1 MDEETAKGN
10 SQGLLG
16 QEVRK
21 QELNPGTKTPN
32 SVPLHDLLLLHPLG
46 FQQTPLDPLK
56 PLKSPQCG
64 GSPHDS

>member
-21 QELNPGTKTPN
+21 QDLNPGTKTPN

-56 PLKSPQCG
+56 SLKSPQSG